1 MTINQNINQNNGSN
15 WLSAVEKSPLGGLGG
30 FIPKI
35 TILGAGESGTGAAIL
50 AKKQGFQVFLSDK
63 GKIQDKYKDVL
74 KNIEVE
80 WEENQH
86 TESKI
91 FEATEVIKSPGIP
104 DTAQLIV
111 KLKEKGINVISEI
124 EFAGR
129 YTSATI
135 VGITGSNGKTTT
147 ASLTYHMLKKAGL
160 NVGLAGNIGE
170 SFAKQVAQ
178 DDKDV
183 YVLELSS
190 FQLDGMFD
198 FKVDVAVL
206 LNITPDHLDR
216 YDYQLENYA
225 ASKFRITQNQDE
237 DSHFIYCYDDELIQ
251 QQLKKKQLKAQL
263 HPFSITK
270 EMENGAYIKDEK
282 LILNIN
288 QKQQTMTLQALALQG
303 KHNLYNSMA
312 SGIAGRVLELKKE
325 IIRESLSD
333 FQTIEHRLEPVLTV
347 HGIAFVNDSKATN
360 VNATWYALESF
371 QENVIWIVGGVDKG
385 NDYEMLKDLVK
396 EKVKAIICLGV
407 NNEKIHEAFG
417 DVIPTIVDTTS
428 AKDAVDMA
436 YRLGTK
442 GDTVLLSPACASFD
456 LFENYEDRGRQFKA
470 AVKGL

>member
-1 MTINQNINQNNGSN
+1 MQMS
-15 WLSAVEKSPLGGLGG
+15 
-30 FIPKI
+30 KI

-91 FEATEVIKSPGIP
+91 FEAVEVIKSPGIP
-104 DTAQLIV
+104 DNVPLVV
-111 KLKEKGINVISEI
+111 KLRQQGINVISEI

-129 YTSATI
+129 YTNATI

-216 YDYQLENYA
+216 YDYQLKNYA

-237 DSHFIYCYDDELIQ
+237 NSHFIYCYDDELIQ

-263 HPFSITK
+263 HPFSIIK
-270 EMENGAYIKDEK
+270 EMENGAYI
-282 LILNIN
+282 NN
-288 QKQQTMTLQALALQG
+288 
-303 KHNLYNSMA
+303 KH
-312 SGIAGRVLELKKE
+312 K
-325 IIRESLSD
+325 
-333 FQTIEHRLEPVLTV
+333 
-347 HGIAFVNDSKATN
+347 SKTTN
-360 VNATWYALESF
+360 Y
-371 QENVIWIVGGVDKG
+371 
-385 NDYEMLKDLVK
+385 
-396 EKVKAIICLGV
+396 
-407 NNEKIHEAFG
+407 
-417 DVIPTIVDTTS
+417 DTTS
-428 AKDAVDMA
+428 ISTTRKTQPLQLNGFGHCRKSVGIKK
-436 YRLGTK
+436 R
-442 GDTVLLSPACASFD
+442 
-456 LFENYEDRGRQFKA
+456 NY
-470 AVKGL
+470 

>member
-1 MTINQNINQNNGSN
+1 MTINQNINQNNDAN
-15 WLSAVEKSPLGGLGG
+15 WQSAVEKSPLGGLGG

-63 GKIQDKYKDVL
+63 GKIQDKYKSVFLSID
-74 KNIEVE
+74 VE

-104 DTAQLIV
+104 DTAPLIV

-129 YTSATI
+129 YTNATI

-237 DSHFIYCYDDELIQ
+237 NSHFIYCYDDELIQ

-263 HPFSITK
+263 HPFSILK
-270 EMENGAYIKDEK
+270 EMENGAYINDEK

-385 NDYEMLKDLVK
+385 NDYEMLKELVA
-396 EKVKAIICLGV
+396 EKVKAIICLGT
-407 NNEKIHEAFG
+407 NNEKIHEAFE
-417 DVIPTIVDTTS
+417 DVIPTIVDTAS
-428 AKDAVDMA
+428 AKDAVEMA

>member
-1 MTINQNINQNNGSN
+1 MVNKEQYITHKTHGTS
-15 WLSAVEKSPLGGLGG
+15 SKPLVV
-30 FIPKI
+30 
-35 TILGAGESGTGAAIL
+35 LGAGESGVGTALL
-50 AKKQGFQVFLSDK
+50 AKKQGFQVFLSDN
-63 GKIQDKYKDVL
+63 GKIQDKYKEVL

-91 FEATEVIKSPGIP
+91 FEAVEVIKSPGIP
-104 DTAQLIV
+104 DNVPLVV
-111 KLKEKGINVISEI
+111 KLRQQGINVISEI

-135 VGITGSNGKTTT
+135 VGITGSNGKTT

-237 DSHFIYCYDDELIQ
+237 GSHFIYCYDDELIQ

-263 HPFSITK
+263 HPFSIIK

-282 LILNIN
+282 LIININ

-417 DVIPTIVDTTS
+417 DVIPTIVDTAS

>member
-1 MTINQNINQNNGSN
+1 MTINQNINQNKDAN
-15 WLSAVEKSPLGGLGG
+15 WQSAVENSPLGGLGDSSS
-30 FIPKI
+30 KI
-35 TILGAGESGTGAAIL
+35 IILGAGESGVGAAIL
-50 AKKQGFQVFLSDK
+50 AKKQGFKVFLSDK
-63 GKIQDKYKDVL
+63 GKIQDKYKSVL
-74 KNIEVE
+74 STIDVE

-129 YTSATI
+129 YTKAKI

-160 NVGLAGNIGE
+160 KVGLAGNIGK

-225 ASKFRITQNQDE
+225 ASKFRIIQNQDE
-237 DSHFIYCYDDELIQ
+237 NSHFIYCYDDELVQ
-251 QQLKKKQLKAQL
+251 QQLKK
-263 HPFSITK
+263 
-270 EMENGAYIKDEK
+270 
-282 LILNIN
+282 
-288 QKQQTMTLQALALQG
+288 
-303 KHNLYNSMA
+303 
-312 SGIAGRVLELKKE
+312 
-325 IIRESLSD
+325 
-333 FQTIEHRLEPVLTV
+333 
-347 HGIAFVNDSKATN
+347 
-360 VNATWYALESF
+360 
-371 QENVIWIVGGVDKG
+371 
-385 NDYEMLKDLVK
+385 
-396 EKVKAIICLGV
+396 
-407 NNEKIHEAFG
+407 NN
-417 DVIPTIVDTTS
+417 
-428 AKDAVDMA
+428 
-436 YRLGTK
+436 
-442 GDTVLLSPACASFD
+442 
-456 LFENYEDRGRQFKA
+456 
-470 AVKGL
+470 

>member
-1 MTINQNINQNNGSN
+1 MS
-15 WLSAVEKSPLGGLGG
+15 
-30 FIPKI
+30 KI

-63 GKIQDKYKDVL
+63 GKIQDKYKEVL

-91 FEATEVIKSPGIP
+91 FEAVEVIKSPGIP
-104 DTAQLIV
+104 DNVPLVV
-111 KLKEKGINVISEI
+111 KLRQQGINVISEI

-129 YTSATI
+129 YTNATI

-198 FKVDVAVL
+198 FKVDVAIL

-237 DSHFIYCYDDELIQ
+237 NNHFIYCYDDELIQ

-282 LILNIN
+282 LIININ

-347 HGIAFVNDSKATN
+347 HGIA
-360 VNATWYALESF
+360 
-371 QENVIWIVGGVDKG
+371 
-385 NDYEMLKDLVK
+385 
-396 EKVKAIICLGV
+396 
-407 NNEKIHEAFG
+407 
-417 DVIPTIVDTTS
+417 
-428 AKDAVDMA
+428 
-436 YRLGTK
+436 
-442 GDTVLLSPACASFD
+442 
-456 LFENYEDRGRQFKA
+456 
-470 AVKGL
+470 

>member
-1 MTINQNINQNNGSN
+1 MKMS
-15 WLSAVEKSPLGGLGG
+15 
-30 FIPKI
+30 KI

-104 DTAQLIV
+104 DKTPLIV
-111 KLKEKGINVISEI
+111 KLKEKGVNVISEI

-147 ASLTYHMLKKAGL
+147 ASLTYHMLKKSGL

-225 ASKFRITQNQDE
+225 ASKFRICLLYTSPSPR
-237 DSHFIYCYDDELIQ
+237 DS
-251 QQLKKKQLKAQL
+251 
-263 HPFSITK
+263 
-270 EMENGAYIKDEK
+270 
-282 LILNIN
+282 
-288 QKQQTMTLQALALQG
+288 
-303 KHNLYNSMA
+303 
-312 SGIAGRVLELKKE
+312 
-325 IIRESLSD
+325 
-333 FQTIEHRLEPVLTV
+333 
-347 HGIAFVNDSKATN
+347 
-360 VNATWYALESF
+360 
-371 QENVIWIVGGVDKG
+371 
-385 NDYEMLKDLVK
+385 
-396 EKVKAIICLGV
+396 
-407 NNEKIHEAFG
+407 
-417 DVIPTIVDTTS
+417 
-428 AKDAVDMA
+428 
-436 YRLGTK
+436 
-442 GDTVLLSPACASFD
+442 
-456 LFENYEDRGRQFKA
+456 
-470 AVKGL
+470 